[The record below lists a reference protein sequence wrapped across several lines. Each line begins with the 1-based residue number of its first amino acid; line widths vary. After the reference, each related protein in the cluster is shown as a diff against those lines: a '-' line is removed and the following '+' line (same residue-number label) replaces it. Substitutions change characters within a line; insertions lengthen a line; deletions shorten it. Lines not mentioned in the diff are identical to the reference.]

1 MARAVPF
8 AVAIASLVGRS
19 NQVALRGPGQLIPD
33 AAGREVISQAKMD
46 VTLIPMTTDLTCDPV
61 IGKGQT
67 RDIEFSRRGN
77 SGIASLQ
84 RIGDAVE
91 THWPRK
97 LEIDQ
102 RLLRAGGVVRLK
114 ARAA

>member
-8 AVAIASLVGRS
+8 DVAVASLVGRS
-19 NQVALRGPGQLIPD
+19 NQGALRGPAQLIPD
-33 AAGREVISQAKMD
+33 AASREVIGQAKMD
-46 VTLIPMTTDLTCDPV
+46 VTLIPITTDLTCDPV
-61 IGKGQT
+61 MGKERT
-67 RDIEFSRRGN
+67 HDIEFSRRGN

-84 RIGDAVE
+84 RIGDTVE

-102 RLLRAGGVVRLK
+102 RLLRAGGVVRPK

>member
-8 AVAIASLVGRS
+8 VAIASLVGRS
-19 NQVALRGPGQLIPD
+19 SQMLRGPAQLIPD
-33 AAGREVISQAKMD
+33 AAGREVILQAKMD

-67 RDIEFSRRGN
+67 REFEFSRRGN

-84 RIGDAVE
+84 RIGDAVK

-102 RLLRAGGVVRLK
+102 RLLRAGGVVRPK
-114 ARAA
+114 ARTA